1 MTISS
6 DDEVDDGVDIN
17 PSVPTNAF
25 RGQMIDRT
33 DSVITLDQSEDE
45 SENDCIVIKST
56 DPRPSSSQ
64 VCLISD
70 EEDDDGDLSDSDFNQ
85 RYKRL
90 IGKCH

>member
-6 DDEVDDGVDIN
+6 DDEVEDDSGGIN

-33 DSVITLDQSEDE
+33 DSVITLDQSDDE
-45 SENDCIVIKST
+45 SENDCIVIEST
-56 DPRPSSSQ
+56 NPRPSSSQ

-70 EEDDDGDLSDSDFNQ
+70 EDDGDLSDSDFNQ
-85 RYKRL
+85 R
-90 IGKCH
+90 